1 MVVSDARTAACI
13 STIVAAAT
21 IMMISCSSWK
31 KGKRRWKRMTD
42 TFVKVLAAISA
53 FMLSLWSILEIMDVV
68 STPTGNSSIRLAL
81 IVIMLYII
89 VDDS

>member
-1 MVVSDARTAACI
+1 
-13 STIVAAAT
+13 
-21 IMMISCSSWK
+21 
-31 KGKRRWKRMTD
+31 MTD